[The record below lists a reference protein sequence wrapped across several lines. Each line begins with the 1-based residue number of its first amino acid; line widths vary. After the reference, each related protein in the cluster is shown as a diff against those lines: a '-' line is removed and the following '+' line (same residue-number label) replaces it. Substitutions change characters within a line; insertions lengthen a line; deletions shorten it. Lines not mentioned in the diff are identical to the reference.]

1 MLHDTIYLFKSIMT
15 KPINVKNVEF
25 IMMLIFTFDK
35 NR

>member
-1 MLHDTIYLFKSIMT
+1 MT